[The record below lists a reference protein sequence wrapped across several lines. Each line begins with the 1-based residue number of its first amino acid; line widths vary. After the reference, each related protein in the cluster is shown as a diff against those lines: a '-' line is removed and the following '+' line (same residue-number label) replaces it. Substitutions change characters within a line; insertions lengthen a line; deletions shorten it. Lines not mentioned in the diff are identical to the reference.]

1 MIRKKTELVEGYIAT
16 PEICAKTSANTILNI
31 SKNNV
36 LIQSLFSSCFK
47 NAKGF

>member
-31 SKNNV
+31 STKLCIN
-36 LIQSLFSSCFK
+36 SEPFFFLF
-47 NAKGF
+47 